1 MTAGELHRSLTEMIP
16 VQIWTANPDGQL
28 DYVSEQTARVLGR
41 PTEKILEEGWQ
52 AVVHPDDLPLA
63 IERWTLA
70 VSSGTPYETEFRL
83 RLASGEYSWHL
94 ARAVPQRDAVGKV
107 IRWFGTN
114 TDIEGER
121 QQRVQVQGLLAE
133 LEAQAEQ
140 LQEQNQ
146 RLALSEA
153 RFATTLSS
161 IGDGVIATDAKGH
174 VTYLNPVA
182 QRLTGWD
189 ESECV
194 GLHLDEMFC
203 IRNEETGKVVESPV
217 AKVLREGTIVGM
229 ANHTI
234 LVRRNGSELS
244 IEDSA
249 APIRAADGTLN
260 GIVLVFRDASG
271 ARASERERASLLV
284 ASQKAEEET
293 KAALANAERLN
304 RDLSEAEGVLRSLVD
319 HLPELAWSAQPD
331 GYIDFYNQRWFEYT
345 GTTATD
351 MLGWGW
357 TQVHDPTMLE
367 GVIERWTHS
376 IETGERFEMEFPLRG
391 ADGMFRWFLTRVAPL
406 RDGSGKVVRWFGTNT
421 DIHKQRQEGQ
431 KAVEANLAKDE
442 FLATASHE
450 LRNPL
455 SAILGWARLLRD
467 GDVDPKMLA
476 KGLETI
482 ERNANAQVQ
491 LIEDILDGSRIMT
504 GNLRLEVSPLDLVQV
519 VQAALDTLRTAA
531 DAKKIQLVT
540 NLDPEATRVVG
551 DSERLQ
557 QIVWNLM
564 SNAVKFTPEGGRV
577 EVRLE
582 RTAAHIELSI
592 RDSGEGI
599 DPAFLPHV
607 FDRFR
612 QADAT
617 STRRHGG
624 LGLGLALVR
633 HLVEAHGG
641 TVHAESQ
648 GIGQGSRFLVRLPVR
663 ALYVDEETLDAEM
676 AKSSSKSSAI
686 LDGVDVLVVD
696 DELDGRDLVATV
708 LCMQGAS
715 VTVAGGAEEALA
727 LFQKNPVGVIVSDVG
742 MPGMDGYQLIRRI
755 HQLSQES
762 GLEVRAI
769 ALTAYVREKD
779 RRLAFDAGFKT
790 HLAKPVD
797 PAELVRAVAELSV

>member
-1 MTAGELHRSLTEMIP
+1 MIP
-16 VQIWTANPDGQL
+16 VQIWTAGPDGQL
-28 DYVSEQTARVLGR
+28 DYVSERTALVLGR
-41 PTEKILEEGWQ
+41 PAEKILAEGWQ

-63 IERWTLA
+63 LERWTLA

-83 RLASGEYSWHL
+83 LLASGDYSWHL
-94 ARAVPQRDAVGKV
+94 ARAVPERDAEGKL

-121 QQRVQVQGLLAE
+121 QQRVRVQELLAE
-133 LEAQAEQ
+133 LELQAEQ
-140 LQEQNQ
+140 LRDQNQ

-161 IGDGVIATDAKGH
+161 IGDGVIATDEKGL
-174 VTYLNPVA
+174 VSYLNPVA

-189 ESECV
+189 PSECV

-217 AKVLREGTIVGM
+217 PKVLREGTIVGM

-234 LVRRNGSELS
+234 LVRRDGSELS

-249 APIRAADGTLN
+249 APIRGADGALS

-271 ARASERERASLLV
+271 ARASERERAGLLE
-284 ASQKAEEET
+284 ASQKAQEET
-293 KAALANAERLN
+293 KAALADAEGLN

-319 HLPELAWSAQPD
+319 HLPELAWSARSD

-345 GTTATD
+345 GVSSAD

-391 ADGMFRWFLTRVAPL
+391 ADGQFRWFLTRVAPL

-421 DIHKQRQEGQ
+421 DIHRQRQEGQ
-431 KAVEANLAKDE
+431 KAVEANVAKDE

-455 SAILGWARLLRD
+455 SAILGWARLLRA
-467 GDVDPKMLA
+467 GDVDPKMFA

-491 LIEDILDGSRIMT
+491 LIEDILDGSRIIT
-504 GNLRLEVSPLDLVQV
+504 GNLRLEVTPLDLIQV
-519 VQAALDTLRTAA
+519 VQTAVDTLRTAA
-531 DAKKIQLVT
+531 DAKQIQLVT
-540 NLDPEATRVVG
+540 RLDPKAARVVG
-551 DSERLQ
+551 DPERLQ
-557 QIVWNLM
+557 QIVWNLV
-564 SNAVKFTPEGGRV
+564 SNAVKFTPQGGSV

-582 RTAAHIELSI
+582 RTAAHLELSVK
-592 RDSGEGI
+592 DSGEGI
-599 DPAFLPHV
+599 EPTFLPYV

-612 QADAT
+612 QADAS

-641 TVHAESQ
+641 TVHAESE
-648 GIGQGSRFLVRLPVR
+648 GIGNGARFLVHLPVR

-686 LDGVDVLVVD
+686 LEGVEVLVVD
-696 DELDGRDLVATV
+696 DEPDGRDLVATV

-715 VTVAGGAEEALA
+715 VTVASGAEEALA
-727 LFQKNPVGVIVSDVG
+727 LFQKNPVKVIVSDVG
-742 MPGMDGYQLIRRI
+742 MPGMDGYELIRRI
-755 HQLSQES
+755 RRLSPETAL
-762 GLEVRAI
+762 GVRAI

-779 RRLAFDAGFKT
+779 RRLALDAGFQT

-797 PAELVRAVAELSV
+797 PGELVRAVAELSV